1 MPGEK
6 ESWPMDALDRGRA
19 WQFNIRIDG
28 EVRGH
33 VVQCGER
40 WRLRRADFEN
50 KPGYDGIDVTAILD
64 QPQAI
69 AATLRDHLA
78 RA

>member
-1 MPGEK
+1 MHGK
-6 ESWPMDALDRGRA
+6 GGTTMGMLDRERA

-33 VVQCGER
+33 IVQCGPR
-40 WRLRRADFEN
+40 WRLRRTDLEN
-50 KPGYDGIDVTAILD
+50 APGYDGIDVTAVLD
-64 QPQAI
+64 RPEAI
-69 AATLRDHLA
+69 AAMLRDHLA

>member
-6 ESWPMDALDRGRA
+6 ELRLMDVLDRGRA

-69 AATLRDHLA
+69 AAMLRDHLA

>member
-1 MPGEK
+1 MG
-6 ESWPMDALDRGRA
+6 MLDCERA
-19 WQFNIRIDG
+19 WQFNIRLDG

-33 VVQCGER
+33 VVQCGQR
-40 WRLRRADFEN
+40 WHLRRADLEAT
-50 KPGYDGIDVTAILD
+50 PGYDGIDVTAVLD

-69 AATLRDHLA
+69 AAMLRDHLA